1 MKFNL
6 SELQDDNV
14 IITNTD
20 EAFADTV
27 LADEP
32 FTIEV
37 KRLKRAEKIDTMS
50 ASVDANGN
58 ISNGSYSKT
67 LFINSITSVSGMVD
81 ENNQPLG
88 LDEGIREII
97 WEYGSDI
104 LVERVKAVIQSFN
117 AVEDKK
123 KEEPESDL
131 ETTPIG

>member
-20 EAFADTV
+20 EAFIDTV

-88 LDEGIREII
+88 IDEGIREII
-97 WEYGSDI
+97 WEYGSDV
-104 LVERVKAVIQSFN
+104 LVEKVKAVIQSFN

-131 ETTPIG
+131 ETTPVG